1 MKEYDSMLAVACVA
15 LAVVLNTLQI
25 SYIADGLVMASHQ
38 GYIMATLSA
47 FVISSGLFYS
57 VFTGHRLWLKG
68 LPRRYAWIL
77 GCLAGCLVGAMA
89 AWSLSYSAPVG
100 SGRWWIGILIG
111 FTIPAQTIA
120 LCNMTNGMRDL
131 AGTLFW
137 FRPKVKTIIVHPVE
151 PPKAIGISEDT
162 GPEPI
167 PELVRNADLPIEV
180 SVDSQTRTQEA
191 VRAVAAVIHSA
202 SPVEQAA
209 KRIVSSL
216 GALEILVAGERV
228 TVRVGRQLSNRKWK
242 LIHSDLRRIPSIL
255 WDEAQKAKSAEGR
268 DRIVTGMIRIQPIK
282 GKKNKKK
289 QRAFRKKQ
297 LDAVER
303 RLQELTGRHS
313 SV

>member
-1 MKEYDSMLAVACVA
+1 MKEYDSMLAVACVV

-89 AWSLSYSAPVG
+89 AWSLSYSAAVG
-100 SGRWWIGILIG
+100 SPRWWIGILIG

-151 PPKAIGISEDT
+151 PAKAIGTSEDT
-162 GPEPI
+162 GPQPV
-167 PELVRNADLPIEV
+167 PSADLPIEV
-180 SVDSQTRTQEA
+180 SVDSQTRRQEA
-191 VRAVAAVIHSA
+191 VSAVAAVIHSA

-209 KRIVSSL
+209 KQIVSSL
-216 GALEILVAGERV
+216 GTLRILISGERV
-228 TVRVGRQLSNRKWK
+228 TVRVGSQLSNRKWK

-268 DRIVTGMIRIQPIK
+268 DRIVSGTIRIQPIK
-282 GKKNKKK
+282 GKKNKNK

-303 RLQELTGRHS
+303 RLQELTGRHGS
-313 SV
+313 I